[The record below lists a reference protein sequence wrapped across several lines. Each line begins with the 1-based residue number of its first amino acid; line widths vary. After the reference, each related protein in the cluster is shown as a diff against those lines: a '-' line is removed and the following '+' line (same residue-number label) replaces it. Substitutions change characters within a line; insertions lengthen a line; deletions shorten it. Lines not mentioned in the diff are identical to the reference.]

1 MDNSALVTIIIPVYK
16 VEKYI
21 RKCIESVLDQDYSNI
36 ELILVDDGTPDRSGQ
51 IADEYAQK
59 DARIR
64 VIHKHNEGVAVA
76 RNVGMDAAR
85 GDFVLFVDSDDWIS
99 RDHVSHLVSL
109 QKKDDSDMCMT
120 TEYFTQKTDTQTS
133 VEKIETISSEKAATL
148 LLSPKLV
155 VGSYNKLYRRSWLES
170 NQIRQN
176 TNLFSGEGL
185 HFIVTAAQHANHV
198 TISNRKIYFYR
209 RNVQESATTKFNI
222 KMFTNNELSLDLIEK
237 DRIVNGKDFLNM
249 LSLFRI
255 HLKING
261 ILALISNSK
270 QNDYPDESRRWKR
283 EIRKMGIPLLFCGN
297 IPLKSKIRIICVI
310 LAPSLWS
317 VMAQRK
323 RNSIFK
329 GSV

>member
-1 MDNSALVTIIIPVYK
+1 MNNSALVTIIIPVYK

-270 QNDYPDESRRWKR
+270 QNDYPEESRRWKR

>member
-1 MDNSALVTIIIPVYK
+1 MNNSALVSIIIPIYK
-16 VEKYI
+16 VEKYVQ
-21 RKCIESVLDQDYSNI
+21 KCIESVLDQDYSNI
-36 ELILVDDGTPDRSGQ
+36 ELILVDDGSPDRSGQ

-59 DARIR
+59 DARVR

-99 RDHVSHLVSL
+99 KDHVSHLVSL
-109 QKKDDSDMCMT
+109 QKRDDSDMCMT
-120 TEYFTQKTDTQTS
+120 TEYFTQKTDKQSS

-170 NQIRQN
+170 NRIRQN

-198 TISNRKIYFYR
+198 TISNHKIYYYR

-222 KMFTNNELSLDLIEK
+222 KMFTNNELSLNLIEK
-237 DRIVNGKDFLNM
+237 ERVANGKDFLNM
-249 LSLFRI
+249 LSLFRT

-261 ILALISNSK
+261 MLALISNSK
-270 QNDYPDESRRWKR
+270 QNDYPEEFRRWKN
-283 EIRKMGIPLLFCGN
+283 EIRKTGIPLLFCRN

-310 LAPSLWS
+310 LAPCLWAD
-317 VMAQRK
+317 MAQRK
-323 RNSIFK
+323 RNRIFK

>member
-1 MDNSALVTIIIPVYK
+1 MNNSVLVSIIIPVYK
-16 VEKYI
+16 VEQYI
-21 RKCIESVLDQDYSNI
+21 RKCIESVLGQDYNNI
-36 ELILVDDGTPDRSGQ
+36 ELILVDDGTPDRSGE

-59 DARIR
+59 DSRIR
-64 VIHKHNEGVAVA
+64 VIHKSNEGVAIA
-76 RNVGMDAAR
+76 RNVGMEAAR

-99 RDHVSHLVSL
+99 KDHVSHLMSL

-120 TEYFTQKTDTQTS
+120 TEYFTQKTDKQTS

-155 VGSYNKLYRRSWLES
+155 VGSYNKLYRRCWLES
-170 NQIRQN
+170 NRIRQN

-249 LSLFRI
+249 LSLFRM

-270 QNDYPDESRRWKR
+270 QSDYPEEFRRWKK
-283 EIRKMGIPLLFCGN
+283 EIRKTGIPLLFCRN

-310 LAPSLWS
+310 LVPSLWAA
-317 VMAQRK
+317 MAQQK
-323 RNSIFK
+323 RNRIFK

>member
-1 MDNSALVTIIIPVYK
+1 MNNSVLVSIIIPVYK
-16 VEKYI
+16 VEQYI
-21 RKCIESVLDQDYSNI
+21 RKCIESVLGQDYNNI
-36 ELILVDDGTPDRSGQ
+36 ELILVDDGTPDRSGE

-59 DARIR
+59 DSRIR
-64 VIHKHNEGVAVA
+64 VIHKSNEGVAFA
-76 RNVGMDAAR
+76 RNVGMEAAR

-99 RDHVSHLVSL
+99 KDHVSHLMSL

-120 TEYFTQKTDTQTS
+120 TEYFTQKTDKQAS

-170 NQIRQN
+170 NRIRQN

-237 DRIVNGKDFLNM
+237 DRIANGKDFLNM
-249 LSLFRI
+249 LSLFRM

-270 QNDYPDESRRWKR
+270 QNDYPEEFRRWKK
-283 EIRKMGIPLLFCGN
+283 EIRKTGVPLLFCRN

-310 LAPSLWS
+310 LVPSLWAA
-317 VMAQRK
+317 MAQRK
-323 RNSIFK
+323 RNRIFK